1 MPPGKHNRRRIRAG
15 SRLPYWEN
23 ANISPSKLKDYALHP
38 DKSKGKHKGFAAL
51 GYYQDDWQFLCGEI
65 LNRLAFSDATDADI
79 SNPARLSFTVRIT
92 LRGPSGRHGV
102 IVTGWCVD
110 SGKEPW
116 LTTLYAQPC

>member
-1 MPPGKHNRRRIRAG
+1 MPTAKHNRRRIKPGA
-15 SRLPYWEN
+15 RLPYWEN
-23 ANISPSKLKDYALHP
+23 ARIDPRKLKDYALHP

-51 GYYQDDWQFLCGEI
+51 GYHQDDWQLLHDEI
-65 LNRLAFSDATDADI
+65 LRRLPFSDATEADI
-79 SNPARLSFTVRIT
+79 SNPVRISFTARIT

-116 LTTLYAQPC
+116 LTTLYAQPY